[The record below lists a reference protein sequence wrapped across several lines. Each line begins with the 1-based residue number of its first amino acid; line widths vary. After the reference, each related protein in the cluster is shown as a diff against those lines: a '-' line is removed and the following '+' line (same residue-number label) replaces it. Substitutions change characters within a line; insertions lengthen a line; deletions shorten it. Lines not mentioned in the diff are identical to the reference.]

1 MRPRSETDSLV
12 PGDMEASN
20 RQITRGAAGAEDSD
34 AVSLAQLNEGADGAA
49 ETGKYF
55 QASGSDDSDAGAYVE
70 GDNAVAAGEAT
81 NATGAGASAF
91 GGGANAI
98 AENAT
103 ALGFNALA
111 AADPSTAAGGTHNY
125 TYYNAKL
132 KSREHISNGQRF

>member
-55 QASGSDDSDAGAYVE
+55 QASGSDDSNAGAYVE

-98 AENAT
+98 ADNAT

-111 AADPSTAAGGTHNY
+111 AGDSSTAAGGELHY
-125 TYYNAKL
+125 TYYDAEL
-132 KSREHISNGQRF
+132 MEDVTIE